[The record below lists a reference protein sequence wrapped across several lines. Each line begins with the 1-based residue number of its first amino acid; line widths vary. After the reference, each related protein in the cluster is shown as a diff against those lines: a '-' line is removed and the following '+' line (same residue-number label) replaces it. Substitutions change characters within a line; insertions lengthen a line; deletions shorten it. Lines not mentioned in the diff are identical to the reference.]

1 MPFSSLNSDTS
12 TSPTPRGAVT
22 TGTLQMT
29 DLRRSFGG
37 ALVIDVPSLTIPA
50 NGVVAII
57 GPNGAGKTTL
67 FDLVSGYVRPSGG
80 RIHFDGASMHGRA
93 PDYRARKGLVRT
105 FQLTRV
111 FERLTVLE
119 NMLIGSL
126 PGRHLT
132 FGNSVIRWRRSIR
145 DWSAAEE
152 QAFGLLSQVGLENRS
167 SVIAS
172 ELSGGQKKLLEFSRA
187 QMANPS
193 MLLLDEP
200 LAGVGPGIRDQILE
214 HIRDFVSAG
223 RGVVL
228 VEHDLPRVMKV
239 ADRVVVLDRGQVI
252 ADGSPNEIAD
262 DPRVMTAYLGGRV
275 K

>member
-1 MPFSSLNSDTS
+1 M
-12 TSPTPRGAVT
+12 
-22 TGTLQMT
+22 
-29 DLRRSFGG
+29 
-37 ALVIDVPSLTIPA
+37 
-50 NGVVAII
+50 
-57 GPNGAGKTTL
+57 
-67 FDLVSGYVRPSGG
+67 
-80 RIHFDGASMHGRA
+80 
-93 PDYRARKGLVRT
+93 
-105 FQLTRV
+105 
-111 FERLTVLE
+111 
-119 NMLIGSL
+119 
-126 PGRHLT
+126 
-132 FGNSVIRWRRSIR
+132 
-145 DWSAAEE
+145 
-152 QAFGLLSQVGLENRS
+152 LSQVGLENRS